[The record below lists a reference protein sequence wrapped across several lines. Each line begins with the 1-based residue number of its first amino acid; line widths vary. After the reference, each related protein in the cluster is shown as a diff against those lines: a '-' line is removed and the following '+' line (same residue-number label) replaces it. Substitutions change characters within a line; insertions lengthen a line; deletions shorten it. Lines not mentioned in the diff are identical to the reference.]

1 MMDHNSIKLSFI
13 LCLLLLSSSSK
24 LFSQQKLI
32 FPDSTLV
39 TLLPVYDK
47 VGKVHRKIF
56 GENYRKEYAYKT
68 KVPIIRLSQIN
79 GGLIATQRGGG
90 NQSKSLRLEDKDG
103 KEWVLR
109 SVEKYPEVLL
119 PPNLRETFA
128 RDILKDNMSA
138 QHPFSAL
145 VVPVFAAA
153 LGAAHSNPVIGWI
166 APDANLGEFDDDF
179 ANTVA
184 LLEERLPVGPTD
196 NSVKMSRKLTE
207 DNNNS
212 VDAEMLLKLKCL
224 DVLLGDWDRHFDQ
237 WRWLAQATDSG
248 IYYHPVPRD
257 RDQVFYR
264 SDGKIQRLAQSTWFL
279 PMMQGYERDLQDIN
293 WFLWEGRE
301 INSRWFNQIDEVQWV
316 KVVNEFC
323 ATMTDE
329 LFTTA
334 LKRLPE
340 PSYSIRK
347 EELFHTLFKRRKDI
361 PQMMLKYYRFFN
373 RVVDLELSD
382 KNESLQ
388 VVSTAEKGLAIT
400 VNKSSK
406 SGIPGRLIYKRI
418 FDPLVTKEIRIYLHS
433 GQDKVY
439 INNPDSK
446 IQFRLIGGEG
456 NKTYTLD
463 QARNRIDLYD
473 LQKQNYL
480 GKASGQLKT
489 YIKNDSS
496 NIAYISK
503 DLYKRHMVVP
513 SIGYNNDDGLALG
526 LSVKTTS
533 PGFRK
538 TPYGNAQN
546 YSFQFS
552 FATGAFNI
560 HYAGEWLKVINKF
573 DLNLNADIYGPTNAQ
588 NFFGL
593 GNDTKYENPKD
604 IPYYRARFNLYE
616 FNPSLSYRAGRSK
629 LSFGPAYQYYVYNK
643 GENDGRILNDLSR
656 LNAPDSSSVAKTKMF
671 AGAII
676 KYSLDTRNN
685 VALPSK
691 GIFLESK
698 LTGYK
703 GLSNYSASFIQLTSS
718 VSGHLKL
725 DPAGKFILSDRIG
738 GGITLGKPAF
748 YQNQFLG
755 GQGNLLGYRQF
766 RFAGH
771 HSLYNNLEF
780 KVKLADFVNYVLPGQ
795 IGLMGLYDVGRVWKQ
810 GEHSDAWHHA
820 TGGGIYFAPA
830 SLTVFRIIAVHS
842 TEGWYP
848 YFAVNFR
855 Y

>member
-1 MMDHNSIKLSFI
+1 MQHNSLRLFFI
-13 LCLLLLSSSSK
+13 LCLLLLSSPYE

-32 FPDSTLV
+32 LSDSTWV
-39 TLLPVYDK
+39 TLLPAYDN
-47 VGKVHRKIF
+47 VGKIHRKIF

-90 NQSKSLRLEDKDG
+90 NQSKSLRLADKNG

-145 VVPVFAAA
+145 VAPVFAAA
-153 LGAAHSNPVIGWI
+153 IGAAHSDPVIGWV
-166 APDANLGEFDDDF
+166 APDENLGEFDDDF

-196 NSVKMSRKLTE
+196 NSIKMSKKLVE
-207 DNNNS
+207 DNDNS
-212 VDAEMLLKLKCL
+212 VNSDMLLKLKCL

-237 WRWLAQATDSG
+237 WRWLAQPTDSG

-264 SDGKIQRLAQSTWFL
+264 SDGKIQRMAQSSWFL
-279 PMMQGYERDLQDIN
+279 PMMQGYERELRDIN

-301 INSRWFNQIDEVQWV
+301 INSRWFNQMDEGQWLR
-316 KVVNEFC
+316 VVNEFC
-323 ATMTDE
+323 AMMTDE
-329 LFTTA
+329 LFNTA

-340 PSYSIRK
+340 PGYSLRK
-347 EELFHTLFKRRKDI
+347 EELFNTLSMRRKEM
-361 PQMMLKYYRFFN
+361 PQLMLKYYRFFN
-373 RVVDLELSD
+373 RVVDIELSD

-388 VVSTAEKGLAIT
+388 VVSTDDNGLIIT
-400 VNKSSK
+400 VNKLNK
-406 SGIPGRLIYKRI
+406 AGNQGRVIYKRK
-418 FDPLVTKEIRIYLHS
+418 FDPSVTKEIRIYLHT

-439 INNPDSK
+439 INNPNSK
-446 IQFRLIGGEG
+446 IRVRLIGGEG
-456 NKTYTLD
+456 DKTYTLD
-463 QARNRIDLYD
+463 QSGQKVKLYD
-473 LQKQNYL
+473 LQKQTYL
-480 GKASGQLKT
+480 GKASGKLKMH
-489 YIKNDSS
+489 IKNDSA
-496 NIAYISK
+496 NVAYIPK

-513 SIGYNNDDGLALG
+513 SFELNNDDGLALG
-526 LSVKTTS
+526 LTMKTTS
-533 PGFRK
+533 LGFRK
-538 TPYGNAQN
+538 TPYGNAQS
-546 YSFQFS
+546 YSVLFS
-552 FATGAFNI
+552 FATGAFKI
-560 HYAGEWLKVINKF
+560 HYAGEWLKVINKI

-593 GNDTKYENPKD
+593 GNETRYENPKD

-616 FNPSLSYRAGRSK
+616 LNPALSYRTGRSK
-629 LSFGPAYQYYVYNK
+629 FSAGPAYQYYVYNQ
-643 GENDGRILNDLSR
+643 GQNDGRILNDPGR
-656 LNAPDSSSVAKTKMF
+656 LNAPDSSTISKSRMF
-671 AGAII
+671 AGAIL

-685 VALPSK
+685 LVLPSK
-691 GIFLESK
+691 GIFVEAK
-698 LTGYK
+698 MTGYK
-703 GLSNYSASFIQLTSS
+703 GLTSYASSFLQLTSS

-725 DPAGKFILSDRIG
+725 DPAGKFIISDRVG
-738 GGITLGKPAF
+738 GGITLGNPAF
-748 YQNQFLG
+748 YQNLFLG

-780 KVKLADFVNYVLPGQ
+780 KVKLADFVSYVLPGQ
-795 IGLMGLYDVGRVWKQ
+795 IGLMGLYDVGRVWKR
-810 GEHSDAWHHA
+810 GENSDSWHHA

-830 SLTVFRIIAVHS
+830 SLTVFRLIATRS

>member
-1 MMDHNSIKLSFI
+1 MPYNFRKLSLV
-13 LCLLLLSSSSK
+13 LCLLLLTFSSK
-24 LFSQQKLI
+24 LFSQRKLV
-32 FPDSTLV
+32 FPDSILV
-39 TLLPVYDK
+39 TLLPTYDH

-90 NQSKSLRLEDKDG
+90 NQSKSLRLEDKNG

-145 VVPVFAAA
+145 VAPVFAAA
-153 LGAAHSNPVIGWI
+153 LGAAHSDPVIGWI

-196 NSVKMSRKLTE
+196 NSIKMSRKLIE
-207 DNNNS
+207 DNDNS
-212 VDAEMLLKLKCL
+212 VDAAMLLKLKCL

-264 SDGKIQRLAQSTWFL
+264 SDGKIQRWAQSTWFL

-301 INSRWFNQIDEVQWV
+301 INTRWFNQMDEVQWV

-323 ATMTDE
+323 ALMTDE
-329 LFTTA
+329 LFSTA

-340 PSYSIRK
+340 PGYSARK
-347 EELFHTLFKRRKDI
+347 EELFHTLSKRRKAM

-373 RVVDLELSD
+373 RVVDIELSD
-382 KNESLQ
+382 KNESVQ
-388 VVSTAEKGLAIT
+388 VLSTDDKGLMVT
-400 VNKSSK
+400 VNKLNK
-406 SGIPGRLIYKRI
+406 TGNQGRLIYKRK
-418 FDPLVTKEIRIYLHS
+418 FDPSVTKEIRIYLHT
-433 GQDKVY
+433 GLDKVSMS
-439 INNPDSK
+439 NPDSK
-446 IQFRLIGGEG
+446 IRIRLIGGEG
-456 NKTYTLD
+456 DKTYTLD
-463 QARNRIDLYD
+463 QAGKRVNLYD
-473 LQKQNYL
+473 LQKQTYL
-480 GKASGQLKT
+480 GEASGQLKT
-489 YIKNDSS
+489 HIKNDTA
-496 NIAYISK
+496 NVAYIPK
-503 DLYKRHMVVP
+503 DLYKRHMIIP
-513 SIGYNNDDGLALG
+513 SVGFNNDDGLALG
-526 LSVKTTS
+526 LSIKTTS

-538 TPYGNAQN
+538 MPYGNAQN
-546 YSFQFS
+546 YSVLFS
-552 FATGAFNI
+552 FATGAFKI
-560 HYAGEWLKVINKF
+560 HYAGEWLKVINKV
-573 DLNLNADIYGPTNAQ
+573 DLTLNANIYGPTNAQ

-593 GNDTKYENPKD
+593 GNQTRYENPKD

-616 FNPSLSYRAGRSK
+616 FNPALSYRTGRSK
-629 LSFGPAYQYYVYNK
+629 FSAGPAYQYYVYNK
-643 GENDGRILNDLSR
+643 GENIGRILSDPGR
-656 LNAPDSSSVAKTKMF
+656 LNARDSNTVSESRMF
-671 AGAII
+671 AGAIL

-685 VALPSK
+685 LVLPSK
-691 GIFLESK
+691 GLFIEAK
-698 LTGYK
+698 MTGYK
-703 GLSNYSASFIQLTSS
+703 GLTHYASSFLQLTSS
-718 VSGHLKL
+718 ISGHLKL
-725 DPAGKFILSDRIG
+725 DPAGKFILSDRVG

-810 GEHSDAWHHA
+810 GERSDAWHYA

-830 SLTVFRIIAVHS
+830 SLTVFRLIAVHS

-855 Y
+855 F